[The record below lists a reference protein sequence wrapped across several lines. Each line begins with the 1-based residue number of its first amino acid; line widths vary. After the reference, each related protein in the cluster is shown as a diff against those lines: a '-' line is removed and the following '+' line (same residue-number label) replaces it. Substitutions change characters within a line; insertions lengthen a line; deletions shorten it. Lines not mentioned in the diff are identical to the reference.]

1 MYNRYVPGN
10 GGYTRVV
17 VEEDRSHDSS
27 GRREAAQNQR
37 QRPGQGHRHTNT
49 GGRKKSGTPQDL
61 FRNLTAPLGFFGG
74 EENKNAGIAGILKG
88 LHLEDVDSG
97 DVLLLLIILL
107 VFLEGD
113 NTELVITLGLMLLL
127 GIGEEKKGDQNE

>member
-10 GGYTRVV
+10 DGYTRVV
-17 VEEDRSHDSS
+17 VDEDSAHGRS
-27 GRREAAQNQR
+27 AAQNRHQR
-37 QRPGQGHRHTNT
+37 QSQEKRQANA
-49 GGRKKSGTPQDL
+49 GRRNGAPQDL
-61 FRNLTAPLGFFGG
+61 FRNLTAPLGFLSG

-88 LHLEDVDSG
+88 LHMEDLDSG

-127 GIGEEKKGDQNE
+127 GLGGEKRGDQKE

>member
-10 GGYTRVV
+10 DGYTRVV
-17 VEEDRSHDSS
+17 VDEDPLQGRSAARNRHQRQNQEKRQANT
-27 GRREAAQNQR
+27 GRRN
-37 QRPGQGHRHTNT
+37 
-49 GGRKKSGTPQDL
+49 GTPQDL
-61 FRNLTAPLGFFGG
+61 FRNLTAPLGFLSG

-88 LHLEDVDSG
+88 LHMEDLDSG
-97 DVLLLLIILL
+97 DILLLLIILL

-127 GIGEEKKGDQNE
+127 GLGGEKKDDQKE

>member
-17 VEEDRSHDSS
+17 VEEDPTHDHVRHRDAARNQQQRS
-27 GRREAAQNQR
+27 
-37 QRPGQGHRHTNT
+37 GQGHRHTNP
-49 GGRKKSGTPQDL
+49 GGGKKSGTPQDL
-61 FRNLTAPLGFFGG
+61 FRNLTAPLGFWGA

-97 DVLLLLIILL
+97 DLLLLLIILL

-127 GIGEEKKGDQNE
+127 GLGEEKKGDQNE